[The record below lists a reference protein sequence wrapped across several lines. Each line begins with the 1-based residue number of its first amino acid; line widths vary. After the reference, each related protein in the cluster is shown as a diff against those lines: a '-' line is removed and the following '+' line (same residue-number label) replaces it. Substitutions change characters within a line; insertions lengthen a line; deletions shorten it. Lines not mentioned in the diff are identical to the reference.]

1 LAAAMVE
8 VANTPASPVVTEGV
22 PALASQIVT
31 LVPSGNGPAGF
42 TSAGAFT
49 LSSLQQWS
57 TAVSSGEI
65 QGAPPYVVSAGQS
78 LVITSIDLAE
88 SREERERHR
97 DPGQL
102 GGPQRAIQRRTAG
115 KLVRNSVS
123 PLFTGPHHHAISFF
137 PRAGLQGSLFAE
149 VHGYLT
155 SN

>member
-1 LAAAMVE
+1 ME

-65 QGAPPYVVSAGQS
+65 QV
-78 LVITSIDLAE
+78 
-88 SREERERHR
+88 HR
-97 DPGQL
+97 PMSYLPGK
-102 GGPQRAIQRRTAG
+102 AW
-115 KLVRNSVS
+115 
-123 PLFTGPHHHAISFF
+123 
-137 PRAGLQGSLFAE
+137 
-149 VHGYLT
+149 
-155 SN
+155 